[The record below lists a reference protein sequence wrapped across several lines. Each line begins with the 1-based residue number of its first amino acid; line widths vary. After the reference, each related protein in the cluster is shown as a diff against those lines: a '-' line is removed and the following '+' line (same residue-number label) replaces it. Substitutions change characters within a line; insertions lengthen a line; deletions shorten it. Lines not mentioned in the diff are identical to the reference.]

1 MTGETL
7 DALQTRL
14 DTKVDNEYHPDRE
27 VLQTELDAARQLYED
42 AAQLDDV
49 LQISSQI
56 SAAYDSSLK
65 TSGLNAWQPLGV
77 SAKAGD
83 TVVIYVGKTGAQTGS
98 NTSLQLVATQQHAES
113 SAAGKTIANLKV
125 GRNEITIPELIS
137 TDVEKG
143 GALYIQYTGN
153 NKEDSYAVR
162 VNGGRKIPVLNL
174 YQVNNEAERKEK
186 IASYVKE
193 LNDYVNALEAEDFKK
208 TEKQLSV
215 L

>member
-56 SAAYDSSLK
+56 SAAYDSRLK

-98 NTSLQLVATQQHAES
+98 NTSLQLVATQQHA
-113 SAAGKTIANLKV
+113 
-125 GRNEITIPELIS
+125 
-137 TDVEKG
+137 
-143 GALYIQYTGN
+143 
-153 NKEDSYAVR
+153 
-162 VNGGRKIPVLNL
+162 
-174 YQVNNEAERKEK
+174 
-186 IASYVKE
+186 
-193 LNDYVNALEAEDFKK
+193 
-208 TEKQLSV
+208 
-215 L
+215 

>member
-1 MTGETL
+1 ML
-7 DALQTRL
+7 FRS
-14 DTKVDNEYHPDRE
+14 
-27 VLQTELDAARQLYED
+27 
-42 AAQLDDV
+42 
-49 LQISSQI
+49 QISSQI

-113 SAAGKTIANLKV
+113 SEAGKTIANLKV

-174 YQVNNEAERKEK
+174 YQIGRAHV
-186 IASYVKE
+186 
-193 LNDYVNALEAEDFKK
+193 
-208 TEKQLSV
+208 
-215 L
+215 